1 VVRALVFL
9 VLLLLP
15 AAANARP
22 QEPLVGDLLD
32 RPVDTDSPLPDT
44 EWFIEQVRA
53 RLKTDE
59 ELLRQYT
66 YRERRRD
73 IEVSKLGKVSLG
85 PLREFEVYPSPIPG
99 ETYKRLVVVNGK
111 PLDAATLAKQDQ
123 EHRDDLL
130 ERREELERET
140 PDERA
145 ERLEKRAKEQ
155 REEQERL
162 EDGFRVF
169 DIQLIGRDTIDGR
182 QMIVAELTPKPDADP
197 KTRIGKTMKKMHGR
211 AWVNEQDLEIAQ
223 VVVEVI
229 DDVKIGWGIIGRLH
243 EGSELMFQRTK
254 VNDEIWLPSLMHV
267 KMSGRTLI
275 FRKFALHTTTE
286 YSDYRKFSVE
296 TNVDMAA
303 PRVHDDHPRR

>member
-1 VVRALVFL
+1 MLVSVL
-9 VLLLLP
+9 VLL
-15 AAANARP
+15 AAASTHAQVP
-22 QEPLVGDLLD
+22 SVKHLLD
-32 RPVDTDSPLPDT
+32 QPVDVSRPLPDT
-44 EWFIEQVRA
+44 EWFIEQVHA

-73 IEVSKLGKVSLG
+73 IKVSKLGKVSLG
-85 PLREFEVYPSPIPG
+85 PRREFEVYPSSIPG
-99 ETYKRLVVVNGK
+99 ETYKRLVAVNGK

-123 EHRDDLL
+123 EHREDLI

-140 PDERA
+140 PEERA
-145 ERLEKRAKEQ
+145 ERLEEEAEER

-169 DIQLIGRDTIDGR
+169 NIQLIGRDIIDER

-197 KTRIGKTMKKMHGR
+197 KTRIGKTMKKMRGR
-211 AWVNEQDLEIAQ
+211 AWVNEQDFEIAQ

-229 DDVKIGWGIIGRLH
+229 DDVTIGWGILGRLH
-243 EGSELMFQRTK
+243 AGSELLFQRKK
-254 VNDEIWLPSLMHV
+254 VNNEIWLPALMHV

-275 FRKFALHTTTE
+275 FRKFDLHTTTE
-286 YSDYRKFSVE
+286 YSDYRKFSVA
-296 TNVDMAA
+296 TDVGLAT
-303 PRVHDDHPRR
+303 PRVQHDHP

>member
-1 VVRALVFL
+1 MFVVS
-9 VLLLLP
+9 LLLLL
-15 AAANARP
+15 AAASARA
-22 QEPLVGDLLD
+22 QELDVSGLLD
-32 RPVDTDSPLPDT
+32 QAVDTDAPLPDT
-44 EWFIEQVRA
+44 EWFIEQVHA

-73 IEVSKLGKVSLG
+73 IKVSKLGKVSLS
-85 PLREFEVYPSPIPG
+85 PVRDFEVYPSSVPG
-99 ETYKRLVVVNGK
+99 ETYKRLVAVDGK

-130 ERREELERET
+130 ERRDELERET

-145 ERLEKRAKEQ
+145 ERLEKQTKER
-155 REEQERL
+155 REEQEQL

-169 DIQLIGRDTIDGR
+169 DIELIGRDTVDGR
-182 QMIVAELTPKPDADP
+182 QMIVAELTPRPDADP
-197 KTRIGKTMKKMHGR
+197 KTRIGKAMKKMRGR
-211 AWVNEQDLEIAQ
+211 AWVNEQDFEIAQ
-223 VVVEVI
+223 VAVEVI

-243 EGSELMFQRTK
+243 AGSELLFQRKK
-254 VNDEIWLPSLMHV
+254 VNDEIWLPSLIHV

-275 FRKFALHTTTE
+275 FRKFDLHTTTE

-296 TNVDMAA
+296 TSV
-303 PRVHDDHPRR
+303 RVSKPPAHDDHP